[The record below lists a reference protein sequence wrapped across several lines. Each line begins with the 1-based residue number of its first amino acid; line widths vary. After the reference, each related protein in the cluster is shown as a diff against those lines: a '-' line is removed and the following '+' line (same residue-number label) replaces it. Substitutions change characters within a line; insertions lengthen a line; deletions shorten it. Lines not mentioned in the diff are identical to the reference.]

1 MIINSKRD
9 LQNRVSGVVSEYWS
23 RCSCCM
29 SDVDLISEQ
38 GEEIE
43 KAFAADLSSD
53 AHDAGLRYGDDW
65 AEFLE
70 EHCTTERMC
79 ALLSGSF
86 ARGRVSR

>member
-9 LQNRVSGVVSEYWS
+9 LQNRVSGLVSEYWS
-23 RCSCCM
+23 EG
-29 SDVDLISEQ
+29 VDLIYEQ

-53 AHDAGLRYGDDW
+53 AHDTGLRYGDDW

-70 EHCTTERMC
+70 EYCTTERMC
-79 ALLSGSF
+79 EFIEREFCEGEDE
-86 ARGRVSR
+86 